1 MRKNIAVLAMLA
13 AGGLGAGYLWM
24 SNETP
29 APSVAASAVPEKAN
43 TSQTAPVDAST
54 GKAAVATYA
63 NIALAM
69 FEDATSSAQA
79 LKIAV
84 DTLNAHPTTENLMN
98 ARAAWIASRV
108 PYQQTEGLRFGNA
121 VVDEWEGKVNAWPLD
136 EGMLDYVDASY
147 GQTSEDNPLYTA
159 NLVANKSIRIGR
171 NILDVTVVTKELL
184 AEKLHEALGVEANV
198 ATGYH
203 AIEFLL
209 WGQDLNGTAPGA
221 GARPATDFDT
231 ENCTNGNCARR
242 AHILQVLSELL
253 VDDLNEMVVAWS
265 QGGQARVDLE
275 NKETEAALS
284 VVFTGLGSL
293 SYGELAGER
302 IKLGLILHDPEE
314 EHDCFSDNTHNAHFY
329 NQIGM
334 LALYNGQYART
345 DGSIVE
351 GVSVADYVRAQAPE
365 QAKRIAHRM
374 EETRAA
380 MDVMRINAEENGIAY
395 DQMIGAQNEAGNAI
409 IQNIVDKLVAQARAL
424 EAGVVE
430 LGLSIQVEG
439 SDSLG
444 ADIGAGAH

>member
-1 MRKNIAVLAMLA
+1 MRRNLAVLALLA
-13 AGGLGAGYLWM
+13 AGGVAAGYLWM
-24 SNETP
+24 ADETSTTS
-29 APSVAASAVPEKAN
+29 ADKNGGAEIVALD
-43 TSQTAPVDAST
+43 TST
-54 GKAAVATYA
+54 GDAAMGTYA

-69 FEDATSSAQA
+69 YEDAASSAQA
-79 LKIAV
+79 LKISV
-84 DTLNAHPTTENLMN
+84 DALSADPTTKNLMS

-136 EGMLDYVDASY
+136 EGMLDYVAASY
-147 GQTSEDNPLYTA
+147 GETSEDNPLYAA
-159 NLVANKSIRIGR
+159 NLVANTSIRIGR
-171 NILDVTVVTKELL
+171 EVLDVTVVTKELL
-184 AEKLHEALGVEANV
+184 SEKLHEALGVEANV

-203 AIEFLL
+203 AIEFML
-209 WGQDLNGTAPGA
+209 WGQDLNGTNAGA

-242 AHILQVLSELL
+242 VHILQVLSELL
-253 VDDLNEMVVAWS
+253 VDDLTEMVAAWS
-265 QGGQARVDLE
+265 PQGQGRTDLAH
-275 NKETEAALS
+275 KTTEEGLS

-334 LALYNGQYART
+334 LALYNGHYTRT

-351 GVSVADYVRAQAPE
+351 GASVADYVRDHAPT
-365 QAKRIAHRM
+365 QAKLIAQRM

-380 MDVMRINAEENGIAY
+380 MDLMRINAEENGIAY
-395 DQMIGAQNEAGNAI
+395 DQMIGANNEAGNAI
-409 IQNIVDKLVAQARAL
+409 IQNIVDRLVAQARAL
-424 EAGVVE
+424 EAGVVA

-439 SDSLG
+439 SDSLE
-444 ADIGAGAH
+444 